1 MFKNV
6 GMYVRAKNC
15 DASKALVFFGMRHEH
30 HAMIGWTDV
39 HRRSENELII
49 FLQSFRFLGS
59 FEFDEYVFF
68 LPTDQGRLDGRE
80 RARAYFLTDKKSF
93 VKMV

>member
-1 MFKNV
+1 MFEERIWTHLKP
-6 GMYVRAKNC
+6 
-15 DASKALVFFGMRHEH
+15 LFFFGMRHEH

-80 RARAYFLTDKKSF
+80 SELIFYRTKNNL
-93 VKMV
+93 

>member
-1 MFKNV
+1 METIKFKNV
-6 GMYVRAKNC
+6 GMYVRGKNF

-68 LPTDQGRLDGRE
+68 YRQIRDG
-80 RARAYFLTDKKSF
+80 
-93 VKMV
+93 